1 MCRLLGLLTAQ
12 DDAAEPWLVRSD
24 RSLLAQSHAS
34 PETAQRDG
42 WGVGWYT
49 NGGRTHVEK
58 GIRGAFEP
66 SERERFVAAAR
77 ASLPPLVIGHLR
89 HASNPLGLPPEQL
102 LGPQN
107 SQPFDTHTVL
117 FAHNG
122 AIPFPRET
130 RPFLGVHENEPKGVN
145 DSEVLF
151 WLLVRNAEETH
162 DPLRAYARTVEDLVR
177 VWQGLGRPK
186 VAPFSGLNVLFA
198 PRVGE
203 LWAFCLWTG
212 DHGPGL
218 LDPLRRYYEMTYRA
232 TPHRLLVGSEPFDGE
247 LTGWTS
253 LPSGSYLHA
262 VLDRGRV
269 ELTRGTVPLPSALEL
284 GPLPA

>member
-1 MCRLLGLLTAQ
+1 MCRLLGLLTSQ
-12 DDAAEPWLVRSD
+12 DDAAETWLVRSE

-42 WGVGWYT
+42 WGIAWYT
-49 NGGRTHVEK
+49 EGGRTHVEK

-66 SERERFVAAAR
+66 SEQERFLAAAR
-77 ASLPPLVIGHLR
+77 ASSPPLVVGHVR
-89 HASNPLGLPPEQL
+89 HASNPLGLPADQL
-102 LGPQN
+102 LGPEN
-107 SQPFDTHTVL
+107 SQPFDTHTRL

-130 RPFLGVHENEPKGVN
+130 RPLLGVHERDPRGVN

-151 WLLVRNAEETH
+151 WLLVRHTDETN
-162 DPLRAYARTVEDLVR
+162 DPLRGYVQSVEDLVR

-186 VAPFSGLNVLFA
+186 VAAFSGLNVLFT
-198 PRVGE
+198 PNPQE

-218 LDPLRRYYEMTYRA
+218 LDPSRRYYEMTYRA
-232 TPHRLLVGSEPFDGE
+232 GPHRLLVGSEPFDGE
-247 LTGWTS
+247 RSGWVS
-253 LPSGSYLHA
+253 MPSGSYLHG
-262 VLDRGRV
+262 VRHGSYV
-269 ELTRGTVPLPSALEL
+269 ELTRGTVPLPAGLQV
-284 GPLPA
+284 GPVPA